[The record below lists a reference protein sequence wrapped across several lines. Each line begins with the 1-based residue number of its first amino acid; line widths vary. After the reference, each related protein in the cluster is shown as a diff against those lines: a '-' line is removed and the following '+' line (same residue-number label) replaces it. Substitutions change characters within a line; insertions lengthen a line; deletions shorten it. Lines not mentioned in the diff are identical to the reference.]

1 MGKAKKKNERSAG
14 AQGNWGNERVKK
26 RKNNANEGKDHVVQS
41 GGAIHTVRRPD
52 PTPDTNC
59 DGPENMTAFFANIV

>member
-26 RKNNANEGKDHVVQS
+26 RKKNANEGKDHVVQS
-41 GGAIHTVRRPD
+41 GGAIHTVWRPD

-59 DGPENMTAFFANIV
+59 DGRENMTAFVANIV

>member
-1 MGKAKKKNERSAG
+1 MNDQLEHKETGETRELRREKK
-14 AQGNWGNERVKK
+14 
-26 RKNNANEGKDHVVQS
+26 NANEGKDHVVQS

-59 DGPENMTAFFANIV
+59 DGRENMTAFVANIV